1 MVYQSPYNIKKQF
14 GIPGFSGQDSG
25 LQDQSD
31 ALARSYQDYEAQ
43 LGSQLNKYNV
53 HGGGAVSSIN
63 KLQDFTRNQASMLG
77 RAKQFTEVRN
87 NLTKLTT
94 EYQTTLKNYLK
105 DKETMQH
112 RVSIFGGREEYAAGM
127 AKNEAKLNE
136 LKSQIDSLTS
146 QASSFS
152 DNPFVAN
159 AASGMG
165 NVSAQ
170 AQTAYDQAKSTDFGD
185 IQSTIGQVAG
195 GLIAGPMLGAAGNF
209 LFKDAMP
216 MVAGTPTGPLQV
228 GSTTAGPLAGLNPAI
243 KGIVDSYTKFTG
255 SNPITDISNMVMSGT
270 PIDKALTQI
279 VEKGK
284 NFQALNQ
291 MNTIMGQPTKAVRNA
306 KGEISY
312 EWSKPTSTTK
322 DLPKITP
329 NMISN
334 GIVGKKWDADDTTA
348 EAAKGYTL
356 MDAMYG
362 GKHVKVEIKTSKV
375 PTVSP
380 TKFTPTMLQAGIV
393 RMDSLSAAEQKATPK
408 GQQMEMVGDDGVKH
422 KYYVPPKEA
431 STAAIRRGETKA
443 EGEALNKLLPNI
455 SGMATSFNN
464 QVEGAPSYEV
474 AISALF
480 KPSITAPDG
489 STIALTDS
497 LRMRL
502 KYYIALAYGKQDEA
516 TALLKQMMSGS
527 TK

>member
-1 MVYQSPYNIKKQF
+1 MVYQTPHNIKKQF

-63 KLQDFTRNQASMLG
+63 KLQDFTRNQAGMLG

-127 AKNEAKLNE
+127 AKNEARLNE

-195 GLIAGPMLGAAGNF
+195 GLIAGPMLGAAGAAISPH
-209 LFKDAMP
+209 LA
-216 MVAGTPTGPLQV
+216 AGGALEGLSGP
-228 GSTTAGPLAGLNPAI
+228 I

-270 PIDKALTQI
+270 PIDKALSQI

-312 EWSKPTSTTK
+312 EWSKPASTTK